1 MLMKVDTIN
10 VDAAAGAPHGGL
22 VMTRNYRVCACAAV
36 ILALL
41 VFACPPQGPPLVLVS
56 TVPVDGTTNVS
67 TTAAVTLTFDR
78 AADTDSL
85 DLEFIPEIAWQPV
98 WSNGNR
104 TVALTHAAPFA
115 ATTLHTLRL
124 YDASAEDGGGLD
136 TELTLH
142 FTTGLGQTARDYR
155 QDMRDF
161 VQAIS
166 AYAKAAVPG
175 FIVIPQNGEGILTG
189 DGLPDGAPNA
199 NYLAAIDGQGR
210 EDVFYGYEA
219 DNEPTPAIERDRIL
233 GFLDLAEANGVEALV
248 TDYCSTPSR
257 MDDSYASNEAR
268 GYISFAANHRE
279 LDNIPAHPAVP
290 HNVTALNTLNL
301 AAASNFLY
309 VLNSSPFGSR
319 QNFLNALAATNFDLF
334 IIDLF
339 FDETPL
345 TAQEVDSLRTKAN
358 GGQRL
363 LICYM
368 SIGEA
373 EDYRYYWQPGW
384 APGNPAWLDIENPD
398 WPGNYKV
405 HYWDSAWQAV
415 IFGDTDAYLDR
426 IIDAGF
432 DGVYLDIIDAYEYF
446 EQQ

>member
-1 MLMKVDTIN
+1 
-10 VDAAAGAPHGGL
+10 
-22 VMTRNYRVCACAAV
+22 MTRYYRSCVYGAV
-36 ILALL
+36 ILALGL
-41 VFACPPQGPPLVLVS
+41 FACPPEGPPLVLMS
-56 TVPVDGTTNVS
+56 TVPSEGATNVS
-67 TTAAVTLTFDR
+67 TTAPVMLTFDR

-115 ATTLHTLRL
+115 ATTLYTLRL
-124 YDASAEDGGGLD
+124 YDASADGGGGLD
-136 TELTLH
+136 SELTLH
-142 FTTGLGQTARDYR
+142 FTTGLAQTARDYR

-166 AYAKAAVPG
+166 AYAKSAVPG
-175 FIVIPQNGEGILTG
+175 FIVIPQNGEGILTE
-189 DGLPDGAPNA
+189 DGLPDGTPNA
-199 NYLAAIDGQGR
+199 EYLDAIDGQGR
-210 EDVFYGYEA
+210 EDVFYGYDA
-219 DNEPTPAIERDRIL
+219 DNEPTPAAERNRIL
-233 GFLDLAEANGVEALV
+233 GFLDLAESNGVEALV
-248 TDYCSTPSR
+248 TDYCATHSR

-268 GYISFAANHRE
+268 GYISFAADHRE
-279 LDNIPAHPAVP
+279 LDDIPAYPAAP
-290 HNVTALNTLNL
+290 HNVNAQNVPNL

-309 VLNSSPFGSR
+309 VLNSEPFGSR
-319 QNFLNALAATNFDLF
+319 QDFLDALAATNFDVF

-339 FDETPL
+339 FDETAL
-345 TAQEVDSLRTKAN
+345 TAQELDSLRTKAN

-373 EDYRYYWQPGW
+373 EDYRFYWQPGW
-384 APGNPAWLDIENPD
+384 SPGNPAWLEIENPD

-405 HYWDSAWQAV
+405 RYWDPAWQAV
-415 IFGDTDAYLDR
+415 IFGGPAAYLDR
-426 IIDAGF
+426 ILAAGF
-432 DGVYLDIIDAYEYF
+432 DGVYLDIIDAFEYF